1 MKVYGGLCAWQS
13 SVSVLDGGKL
23 TGQRLRA
30 FRLREFLE
38 MRIRQSP
45 EKAEA
50 FREVLDFVH
59 TEWLDRME
67 LRRR

>member
-1 MKVYGGLCAWQS
+1 VKTYAGLRDGQS
-13 SVSVLDGGKL
+13 SVAGLDGGKL

-30 FRLREFLE
+30 FRFREFLE

-50 FREVLDFVH
+50 FREVLAFVH
-59 TEWLDRME
+59 SEWRDKMGE
-67 LRRR
+67 V